1 MAILIS
7 CLKKSSFTSW
17 SLWYSLCTLKFF
29 FFWFEI
35 ILNLT
40 EIFQEKYKELLYT
53 FSSDSLAV
61 KNLPYLLYHSFWLF
75 QFSSVTQSCPT
86 LCNPMDCR
94 TPGFLIHH
102 QLPELAQTHVHW
114 VGDAIQPSHPLSS
127 PSPPVPNPS
136 QHQGLFQWVNS
147 SHQVAKVLE
156 FQL

>member
-114 VGDAIQPSHPLSS
+114 VGDAIQPSHPLSP
-127 PSPPVPNPS
+127 PSPPAFSLS
-136 QHQGLFQWVNS
+136 QHEGLFHWVS
-147 SHQVAKVLE
+147 FSHQVAKVLE
-156 FQL
+156 L